1 MATRR
6 RFVISAAC
14 AADALAGTESIAS
27 ASRNN
32 RSDAPGALLTER
44 ASVRL
49 SCQSAARPHR
59 RDGVGE
65 RPKVT
70 NPRAAAARVLLVKP
84 R

>member
-1 MATRR
+1 MATQR
-6 RFVISAAC
+6 RFVISGAC
-14 AADALAGTESIAS
+14 AADALAGAKSMAIAS
-27 ASRNN
+27 ANH
-32 RSDAPGALLTER
+32 RSGAPGALLTER
-44 ASVRL
+44 ATLRL
-49 SCQSAARPHR
+49 SCESAARPHR